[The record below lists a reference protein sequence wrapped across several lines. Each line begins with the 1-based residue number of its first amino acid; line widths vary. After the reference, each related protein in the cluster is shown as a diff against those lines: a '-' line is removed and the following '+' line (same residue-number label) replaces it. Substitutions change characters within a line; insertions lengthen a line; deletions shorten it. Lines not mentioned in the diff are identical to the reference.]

1 MLNVKVIF
9 EITFRSGVGWR
20 PGPSTGR
27 EGSSL
32 RASFITQTSN
42 PPRTKSFKK
51 QHKTKLYYLDVLL
64 PILKIAHI
72 YRFFFFTG
80 SPLKSSKAR
89 LGVSRTIYVN
99 VDSPKLCFPNFN
111 FSGEAQWKNTPCII
125 YICKEKVQQKKATAS
140 FAFIRTYPPCKNL
153 TFHNFHTHTYLTVV
167 TFFSSI
173 FLLNLSLK
181 QSIWRNQKLG
191 VVSLLVSLTALTDS
205 LTDTP
210 CWNMYYVQTL
220 IQVTYHDISL
230 LLTSL
235 SLEGVNKDQHGTW
248 CDVLKFSLKKH
259 CISHFHS

>member
-1 MLNVKVIF
+1 MLDWTFGSDLSGKALCCIF
-9 EITFRSGVGWR
+9 FWDTLYVFQTLTFQGR
-20 PGPSTGR
+20 PSEKIHPVLYISVR
-27 EGSSL
+27 
-32 RASFITQTSN
+32 
-42 PPRTKSFKK
+42 KK
-51 QHKTKLYYLDVLL
+51 FNRKKLTTV
-64 PILKIAHI
+64 
-72 YRFFFFTG
+72 
-80 SPLKSSKAR
+80 
-89 LGVSRTIYVN
+89 
-99 VDSPKLCFPNFN
+99 
-111 FSGEAQWKNTPCII
+111 
-125 YICKEKVQQKKATAS
+125 S

-210 CWNMYYVQTL
+210 CWNMYYVQTS